1 MCQPIRDEPLDPK
14 SLPGAGP
21 MNMNIHMNQLDIPKL
36 QRQLDSSHQ
45 IATARIMAI
54 RDEIYGGL
62 ASPLVLIL
70 SAGVMEWMSLFQHG
84 RGHGYVQDQDQ
95 EEKKDFSDSN
105 VVDADEYAYVAK
117 AKETMVLKK
126 ILSLILN
133 ICQKDATLCEEMAK
147 AGAHVQLSKIIRMD
161 VYSILS
167 MMNIPVTCAHHTTA
181 TATATVT
188 QEIYEVEE
196 DMLIEMQDLACEV
209 AHSSPDVR
217 YPTRISPCV
226 NEEFFSRLPLTFDI
240 RSPMGVQESLMVRQV
255 TERQSAQEDVGFV
268 MWPSAVV
275 LASWLLDNQ
284 DVLRGKSILEIGA
297 GCGLTG
303 LVAARIVQNMDRQCI
318 VDGTRSD
325 LKSSRMILSDYNR
338 KVLTNI
344 DRNIELNGL
353 RQFCNAS
360 RLDFYVQEGSNRDGG
375 WKGVDIQ
382 SLNVQGGECVDSI
395 QPAVDLILAA
405 DIICKPSD
413 SVAASNTIHDALC
426 PGGEA
431 IVVLGD
437 GKHRFGVDIF
447 EEECHRNGLE
457 VHATNVADMCGGQL
471 LPKTI
476 ESDDPCGLRKTS
488 GFVEGMTLTM
498 FRVKKAL

>member
-14 SLPGAGP
+14 SLLGCL
-21 MNMNIHMNQLDIPKL
+21 NQLDITKL

-54 RDEIYGGL
+54 RAEICGGL
-62 ASPLVLIL
+62 ACPLVRIL
-70 SAGVMEWMSLFQHG
+70 SAGVMEWLSLFQHG
-84 RGHGYVQDQDQ
+84 RGQDQ
-95 EEKKDFSDSN
+95 EEKKDDSNDAPN
-105 VVDADEYAYVAK
+105 VVDNADDYVYVAK
-117 AKETMVLKK
+117 AKETIVMKN

-147 AGAHVQLSKIIRMD
+147 AGAHVQLSKIIKMD

-167 MMNIPVTCAHHTTA
+167 MMNIPIAA
-181 TATATVT
+181 TATST

-196 DMLIEMQDLACEV
+196 DMLVEMQDLACEV

-226 NEEFFSRLPLTFDI
+226 NDEIAARLPLTFDV
-240 RSPMGVQESLMVRQV
+240 RSPLGVQESLMVRQV

-303 LVAARIVQNMDRQCI
+303 LVAARIVQNMDRQFI
-318 VDGTRSD
+318 VDGTRSH
-325 LKSSRMILSDYNR
+325 LQNSRVILSDYNR

-353 RQFCNAS
+353 GQFCDAS
-360 RLDFYVQEGSNRDGG
+360 RLDFYVQEGSNHDGG
-375 WKGVDIQ
+375 WKGVDVK
-382 SLNVQGGECVDSI
+382 SLNAQGGECVDSI
-395 QPAVDLILAA
+395 QPGVDLILAA
-405 DIICKPSD
+405 DIICKPAD

-437 GKHRFGVDIF
+437 AKHRFGVDIF
-447 EEECHRNGLE
+447 ERECHRNGLD
-457 VHATNVADMCGGQL
+457 VRATNVADMCGGKL
-471 LPKTI
+471 LPKSI